1 MTEGEAV
8 VRFEEAGLRDHG
20 ARVALPAGGDETW
33 PGKLEKNA
41 NISCLTFA
49 ACLLGTPH
57 SALHVCLARLHQ
69 AGRARPLVVL
79 GHVPVPDYAR
89 LIGIK
94 DLR

>member
-1 MTEGEAV
+1 MADGHTV
-8 VRFEEAGLRDHG
+8 AGREVLGLGHHR
-20 ARVALPAGGDETW
+20 ACVALPAGGDETC
-33 PGKLEKNA
+33 PEKLEKNA

-79 GHVPVPDYAR
+79 GHVPVPDYPG